1 MENDAEK
8 LSDKQIEDKAV
19 ETLKEH
25 GLYEYPVDVRRLAKK
40 LNIAIYSADFENKA
54 VCGVIRKEGKGWAI
68 YYNRENHPNR
78 VRFTIAHEIGHYALK
93 HLKKPEGITD
103 EQLDMY
109 RRVDSEKEPG
119 YRMEVE
125 ANKFAA
131 ALLMPREFVLDVWVK
146 CNGDIES
153 MAEEFNVSA
162 LAMGYRADHVDRF

>member
-8 LSDKQIEDKAV
+8 LSDKQIEDQAV

-78 VRFTIAHEIGHYALK
+78 VRFTIAHEIGHYALE
-93 HLKKPEGITD
+93 HLKSPEGITD
-103 EQLDMY
+103 EQLDII
-109 RRVDSEKEPG
+109 
-119 YRMEVE
+119 
-125 ANKFAA
+125 AA
-131 ALLMPREFVLDVWVK
+131 SILKTNRDTARKLKRTNSPPRF
-146 CNGDIES
+146 
-153 MAEEFNVSA
+153 
-162 LAMGYRADHVDRF
+162 